1 MRSSMDGNAAAAHVA
16 YAMSDTAF
24 IYPITPYVHIG
35 NSPRFSPYLME
46 PAVNAIRQEL
56 THGRIG

>member
-1 MRSSMDGNAAAAHVA
+1 MDGNAAAAHVA